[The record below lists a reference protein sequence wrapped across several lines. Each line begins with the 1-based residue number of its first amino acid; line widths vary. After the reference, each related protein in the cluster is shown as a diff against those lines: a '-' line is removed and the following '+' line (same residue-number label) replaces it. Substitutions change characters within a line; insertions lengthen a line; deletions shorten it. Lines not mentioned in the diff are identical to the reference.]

1 MRILVAVLVVG
12 FVGCAGEDNSPDDVA
27 APSSAVTPVK
37 AENAEAGAPKPQVAE
52 PKGSVPST
60 KPVSPGKETGVVGA
74 LPMK

>member
-1 MRILVAVLVVG
+1 MRVLVVVLL
-12 FVGCAGEDNSPDDVA
+12 VGIAGCGGGDNSPDDVA
-27 APSSAVTPVK
+27 APSSPVK

-60 KPVSPGKETGVVGA
+60 KPVSPGKETRVVGA

>member
-1 MRILVAVLVVG
+1 VWG
-12 FVGCAGEDNSPDDVA
+12 GDNSPDDVA
-27 APSSAVTPVK
+27 APSSSAVTPVK

-60 KPVSPGKETGVVGA
+60 KPVSPGKETRVVGA